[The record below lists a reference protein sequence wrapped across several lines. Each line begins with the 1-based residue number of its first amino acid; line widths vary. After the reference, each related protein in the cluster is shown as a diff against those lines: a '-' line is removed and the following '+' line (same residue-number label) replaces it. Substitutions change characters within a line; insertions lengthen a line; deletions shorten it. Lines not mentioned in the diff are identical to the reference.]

1 MDVWVYIVLQ
11 APAGNL
17 LDNIEYLKNF
27 CNPNFM
33 LSETGCY
40 LQSLE
45 IAALFL
51 KSVDESK
58 YRNTPSIRKDTF
70 VLVAK
75 DLIYENPIGKEAN
88 LFKYVED
95 VKVIGYGIQI
105 CLEWIADPCKLV
117 I

>member
-1 MDVWVYIVLQ
+1 M
-11 APAGNL
+11 
-17 LDNIEYLKNF
+17 
-27 CNPNFM
+27 
-33 LSETGCY
+33 
-40 LQSLE
+40 
-45 IAALFL
+45 
-51 KSVDESK
+51 DESK
-58 YRNTPSIRKDTF
+58 YRNTPPIRKDTF

-75 DLIYENPIGKEAN
+75 DLIYEHAIGKEAN